1 MEKRD
6 TTSYFC
12 HWKLQK
18 IYQLTHTNIEAALD
32 QTKLYVEKYPNDI
45 FGKIHLCF
53 LLYSLEMPEYDN
65 YIFQIEKEFLALKLD
80 QKDAFRYMRAAA
92 EINLGKLR
100 YFFKYGRYQ
109 EAYQC
114 YLEFKSDYDKRN
126 KLYGMGDVLQR
137 YVGVKNNDTE
147 FENYYF
153 YKQIWDYSE
162 ERFLEHIKKH
172 EARYSENKEA
182 EELKGLFYDDFP
194 TNEII
199 EEIKKIIPNKCRI
212 LEKSGEDIY
221 FFKYDNCGKNR
232 NSITDYFALITI
244 HNTHEFI
251 TMYPTTDI
259 NTQRYT
265 DLNYLNKSR
274 NVQKSISAIDRFNAR
289 LARKKSFK

>member
-1 MEKRD
+1 MEKKD
-6 TTSYFC
+6 AANHFSQ
-12 HWKLQK
+12 WELQK
-18 IYQLTHTNIEAALD
+18 IYQLTKTNIEASLD
-32 QTKLYVEKYPNDI
+32 QIKLYVEKYPNDI

-53 LLYSLEMPEYDN
+53 LMYSLEMPEFDD
-65 YIFQIEKEFLALKLD
+65 YIFKIEKEFLSLKLV
-80 QKDAFRYMRAAA
+80 QKDAFRYMRAAS
-92 EINLGKLR
+92 EVNLGKLR

-114 YLEFKSDYDKRN
+114 YLEFKNDYDKRN
-126 KLYGMGDVLQR
+126 KLYGMGDILQR
-137 YVGVKNNDTE
+137 YVGIENNDTAY
-147 FENYYF
+147 ENCYF

-162 ERFLEHIKKH
+162 KRFFEHIKKH
-172 EARYSENKEA
+172 EAKYSENKEA
-182 EELKGLFYDDFP
+182 LELAGLFYDDFP
-194 TNEII
+194 THEIV

-221 FFKYDNCGKNR
+221 FFRYDNCGKNR

-244 HNTHEFI
+244 HDTLEFI

-265 DLNYLNKSR
+265 DLNYLNKSFGSPS
-274 NVQKSISAIDRFNAR
+274 KSSAVDKFNAR